1 MVKQR
6 PLLDRTPPAGERLIV
21 QKNGSSIIIPY
32 AYTITDDGKIAWR
45 TQEKEK
51 TFAHGSTTYGD
62 GKVDARKIKL
72 SVYVKGK
79 TQAEYEQKFNGLLS
93 NFAGSDY
100 TLICGRED
108 RVYKVAAMTATAQ
121 RYLKGFKQRWSD
133 VDLTL
138 LLADPFR
145 YASNPTVI
153 TQNYSSDQT
162 DAEIT
167 FNNPSSVD
175 VPLIWTFTPPAG
187 GTVPSITI
195 THVESGQSFTLKDTL
210 LTNPAVAVVNAET
223 GTVRRDTGNSLN
235 TFAGIFL
242 HALPGSNTYKYT
254 GAACKVDIT
263 YTARWFV

>member
-1 MVKQR
+1 MEFPKRAFVSDLEIIKNSNTYILPVGWALSEAGSYDFRLQ
-6 PLLDRTPPAGERLIV
+6 LTDR
-21 QKNGSSIIIPY
+21 
-32 AYTITDDGKIAWR
+32 
-45 TQEKEK
+45 
-51 TFAHGSTTYGD
+51 TFAHGATPYGD
-62 GKVDARKIKL
+62 GKLKGRTIQVEFSMQGSTEEEHDTMVNLAYQQFAQTD
-72 SVYVKGK
+72 YV
-79 TQAEYEQKFNGLLS
+79 LR
-93 NFAGSDY
+93 
-100 TLICGRED
+100 CGRID
-108 RVYKVAAMTATAQ
+108 RRFKVSGISKLKQSYEKGYKQ
-121 RYLKGFKQRWSD
+121 RYSNIT
-133 VDLTL
+133 VSL

-145 YASNPTVI
+145 YASSPTVI
-153 TQNYSSDQT
+153 TQNYAADQT

-187 GTVPSITI
+187 GTVPSISI

-242 HALPGSNTYKYT
+242 HALPGYNTFKYT

>member
-6 PLLDRTPPAGERLIV
+6 PLLDRIPPAGERLIV
-21 QKNGSSIIIPY
+21 YRNGSNIIIPY
-32 AYTITDDGKIAWR
+32 AYTITDDGKVSWR
-45 TQEKEK
+45 KQEKEK
-51 TFAHGSTTYGD
+51 AFAHGSTPYGD

-72 SVYVKGK
+72 SVYVKGE
-79 TQAEYEQKFNGLLS
+79 TQAEYDQKYNELLS

-100 TLICGRED
+100 ILTCGRED
-108 RVYKVAAMTATAQ
+108 RVYKVAAMTVTSQ

-145 YASNPTVI
+145 YASSPTVI
-153 TQNYSSDQT
+153 TQNYDADQT

-175 VPLIWTFTPPAG
+175 VPLIWTFTPPVG
-187 GTVPSITI
+187 GTVPSISI
-195 THVESGQSFTLKDTL
+195 THVESGQSFALKDTL
-210 LTNPAVAVVNAET
+210 LTNPAVAVVNAEV

-235 TFAGIFL
+235 TFSGVFL
-242 HALPGSNTYKYT
+242 HALPGSNIFKYT
-254 GAACKVDIT
+254 GAACKVDIAF
-263 YTARWFV
+263 TARWFV

>member
-51 TFAHGSTTYGD
+51 PFALAQLPAAMERLMLGKSNYQSISRVKLKQSMNKSTMNYY
-62 GKVDARKIKL
+62 RI
-72 SVYVKGK
+72 
-79 TQAEYEQKFNGLLS
+79 
-93 NFAGSDY
+93 FAGSDY
-100 TLICGRED
+100 ALICGRED

-145 YASNPTVI
+145 YASSPTVI
-153 TQNYSSDQT
+153 TQNYVDQT
-162 DAEIT
+162 DAEI
-167 FNNPSSVD
+167 
-175 VPLIWTFTPPAG
+175 A
-187 GTVPSITI
+187 
-195 THVESGQSFTLKDTL
+195 
-210 LTNPAVAVVNAET
+210 LT
-223 GTVRRDTGNSLN
+223 
-235 TFAGIFL
+235 
-242 HALPGSNTYKYT
+242 TYL
-254 GAACKVDIT
+254 
-263 YTARWFV
+263 R